1 MSGSTKTAG
10 PERIVDIA
18 VGYMA
23 AKQLFAASRIGL
35 FTALASGPLTV
46 AELAGK
52 TGKPEKIAR
61 ILGDAMSSLGL
72 LSRVDGRYELA
83 ADAAEYLGGGELDLA
98 PFLTFLDAISY
109 PHWLQFG
116 HTADSGEPGK
126 LEMDDARW
134 GTFMSGVMTYNA
146 LHAKMLAGAFDFG
159 SHRKLLDLG
168 GLSSAF
174 AVEAMKANEELHT
187 TFVFD
192 PGFTES
198 VTTAAA
204 LAGLADRATV
214 VGAETPTARPEGEFD
229 LVMVNHVVHRF
240 EAKQNAE
247 ILRNARAAAAPG
259 ATLLLLDFFLD
270 DDANQRPIDALHA
283 GEYLVI
289 DGTVVYPE
297 AEVREWLTGAG
308 WRVTDRLALPGS
320 PRVLVAEAV

>member
-1 MSGSTKTAG
+1 MSGSRGTAG

-23 AKQLFAASRIGL
+23 SKQLFAASRIGL
-35 FTALASGPLTV
+35 FAALAGGPLT
-46 AELAGK
+46 ASELAAE
-52 TGKPEKIAR
+52 TGKPEKITR

-83 ADAAEYLGGGELDLA
+83 ADAAEYLAGGGLDLA
-98 PFLTFLDAISY
+98 PFLTFLDSISY

-134 GTFMSGVMTYNA
+134 GTFMAGVMTYNS
-146 LHAKMLAGAFDFG
+146 LHAEMLAGAFDYG
-159 SHRKLLDLG
+159 PHRKLLDLG

-174 AVEAMKANEELHT
+174 ALEAMGVNEELHT

-192 PGFTES
+192 PGFAES
-198 VTTAAA
+198 VTTAVAE
-204 LAGLADRATV
+204 AGLSGRAIV
-214 VGAETPTARPEGEFD
+214 IGAETPTARPEGEFD

-240 EAKQNAE
+240 DAEQNAQ

-259 ATLLLLDFFLD
+259 VRLLLLDFFLD
-270 DDANQRPIDALHA
+270 DDASQRPIDALHA

-297 AEVREWLTGAG
+297 SEVRSWLTEAG
-308 WRVTDRLALPGS
+308 WQVVDKLALPGS